1 VWGKKEAEMQD
12 HRAWSSGAAQ
22 RRRARAIA
30 ISRTRTTEPT
40 RLAVGLAVLLG
51 LSLLVSAQAF
61 GQTTSGNANGDNMH
75 GMMMDTT
82 KRPAGGVPR
91 GVIVPKGSVDPNMSV
106 KSPHMPAGS
115 TPVIRPEQGE
125 LGKGGA
131 GAQTGAPGGATVI
144 PR

>member
-1 VWGKKEAEMQD
+1 MQGHRVWG
-12 HRAWSSGAAQ
+12 SSTPQ

-30 ISRTRTTEPT
+30 ISRAHATEPS
-40 RLAVGLAVLLG
+40 RRAVSLAVLLG
-51 LSLLVSAQAF
+51 LSLLAAAQAF
-61 GQTTSGNANGDNMH
+61 GQTTSGKASGDNMN

-82 KRPAGGVPR
+82 RRPAGGVPR

-106 KSPHMPAGS
+106 KSPRMPAGS